1 MSNVR
6 NLTNP
11 DKTQGTVTAA
21 IQTLKS
27 NACAEITSE
36 NAAFSLGQGRIS
48 KLLPAGL
55 SSVVCPDAHV
65 PVTHEETSAHRKAPQ
80 LMTKTGLQTLS
91 LNLTPAH
98 ISSQCWPLLGA
109 GRAKGYR
116 THPPQAGRSA

>member
-27 NACAEITSE
+27 NAYAEITSE

-55 SSVVCPDAHV
+55 SSIVCPDAHV
-65 PVTHEETSAHRKAPQ
+65 PVTHEETSAHRKPPQ

-91 LNLTPAH
+91 LNSTPEH
-98 ISSQCWPLLGA
+98 ISSQC
-109 GRAKGYR
+109 
-116 THPPQAGRSA
+116 